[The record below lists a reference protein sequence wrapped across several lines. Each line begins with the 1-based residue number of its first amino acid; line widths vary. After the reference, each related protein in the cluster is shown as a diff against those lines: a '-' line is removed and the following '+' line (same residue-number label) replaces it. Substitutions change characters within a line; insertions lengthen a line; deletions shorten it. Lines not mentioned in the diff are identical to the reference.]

1 MRQSVA
7 HFFSVSAHLSLAGAA
22 IHYIPLQM
30 GDKLED
36 QNAALNMDAGDTGG
50 DDSADNGNGDNDNN
64 VETTGVAP
72 NGASMPN
79 KKN

>member
-1 MRQSVA
+1 
-7 HFFSVSAHLSLAGAA
+7 
-22 IHYIPLQM
+22 M